1 MDITRRPERIGQD
14 RTEGGRPSVD
24 NDADDLKRA
33 LLAGVLGAVAASA
46 GYLIYSR
53 LEDEHKDALRR
64 TVMKFVEEKVGD
76 LRAQF
81 KL

>member
-1 MDITRRPERIGQD
+1 V
-14 RTEGGRPSVD
+14 S
-24 NDADDLKRA
+24 NDSDDLKRA

-53 LEDEHKDALRR
+53 LEDEHKDALRQ

-76 LRAQF
+76 IRAQF